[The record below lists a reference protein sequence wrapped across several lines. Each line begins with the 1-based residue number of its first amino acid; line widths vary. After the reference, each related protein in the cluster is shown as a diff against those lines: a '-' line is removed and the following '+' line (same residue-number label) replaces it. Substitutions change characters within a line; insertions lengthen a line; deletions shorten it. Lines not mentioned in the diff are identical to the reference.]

1 MLEYA
6 LQPLSMLFKGIFGS
20 RGNFDTAFNLG
31 SDIESQIYNRSLQD
45 RLFMR
50 DDNAIQRMAKDYEAA
65 GFNPLLAVGGTGSAN
80 TKAFESS
87 GLEVDTLGKE
97 YQEKE
102 LDNLESQKDLLDE
115 QILDLRKTSSRNAKL
130 DNAKIRRNKY
140 IAKLLDI
147 KDAPDGVDISD
158 YDVKDLIL
166 LRTLDKGEDAIKGA
180 TSSTSSE
187 EDNAYELYK
196 QKNYNYNSLSEKEKK
211 SVDLTLKEKR
221 KGVQKVLKRYDN
233 DGRLYLSVENGSA
246 KAFYIDYTKYG
257 VLLYNGDSQYV
268 FYNDRDFY
276 NWLNENKYKAIK
288 K

>member
-6 LQPLSMLFKGIFGS
+6 LEPLSMLLKGIFGS

-31 SDIESQIYNRSLQD
+31 ADIESQIYNRSLQN
-45 RLFMR
+45 RLFQR
-50 DDNAIQRMAKDYEAA
+50 DDNAIQRMAQDYEAA
-65 GFNPLLAVGGTGSAN
+65 GFNPLLAVGGTGAAN

-87 GLEVDTLGKE
+87 GADVDTLGKQ

-115 QILDLRKTSSRNAKL
+115 QILDLRKTSSRNARL

-147 KDAPDGVDISD
+147 NDAPDGVDISD

-180 TSSTSSE
+180 TSSTSSQ

-196 QKNYNYNSLSEKEKK
+196 QEKYNYNSLSEKDKK
-211 SVDLTLKEKR
+211 SVDFTLKEER

-233 DGRLYLSVENGSA
+233 DGRIYLSVENGSA
-246 KAFYIDYTKYG
+246 QAFYIDYTNYG
-257 VLLYNGDSQYV
+257 VLLYNGNSQHV
-268 FYNDRDFY
+268 FYNDKQFY
-276 NWLNENKYKAIK
+276 DWLYENKYKAIK
-288 K
+288 